1 MMFPLPSHFYADE
14 RITLMVR
21 HLLAEGRKEAM
32 DAAAEGEKE
41 EVSTLPSLQ
50 SLPPEPDGCLFL
62 HEIRRCFCSRCRF
75 GSKLIF
81 RHKQFQLFAELTC
94 VCVCV
99 NSQRKATPLFV
110 DLYFL
115 SYCR

>member
-1 MMFPLPSHFYADE
+1 
-14 RITLMVR
+14 
-21 HLLAEGRKEAM
+21 M
-32 DAAAEGEKE
+32 DAAVEGEKG

-81 RHKQFQLFAELTC
+81 RHKQFQLFAERTC

-99 NSQRKATPLFV
+99 LPDKIYSFYLWIYSILPVKQVAVLLKWGADIITFGIKR
-110 DLYFL
+110 
-115 SYCR
+115 R